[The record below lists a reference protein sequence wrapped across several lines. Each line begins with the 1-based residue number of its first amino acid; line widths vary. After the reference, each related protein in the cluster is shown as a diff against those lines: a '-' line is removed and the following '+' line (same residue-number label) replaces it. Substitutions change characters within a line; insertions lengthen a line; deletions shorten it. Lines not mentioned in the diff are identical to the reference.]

1 MAVVT
6 VRVLAEGTKVRIRGE
21 RGRYV
26 VIRAIW
32 QGGREVD
39 DLERADNGKGHFR
52 TVTRDRLVV
61 LRK

>member
-6 VRVLAEGTKVRIRGE
+6 IKVLSHGTRVRIRGE

-26 VIRAIW
+26 VFHSEW
-32 QGGREVD
+32 KDGREID
-39 DLERADNGKGHFR
+39 HLARTDNGPGHFR